1 MRDKVFNS
9 HAVIGYSGNMI
20 LVMDYNTDALRRKD
34 ICRMRLLNKNTG
46 EEITRFYLERNSIK
60 NLEDIFKEVK

>member
-9 HAVIGYSGNMI
+9 HAVIGYSGNMM
-20 LVMDYNTDALRRKD
+20 LVVDYGADVRRD
-34 ICRMRLLNKNTG
+34 ICRMRFLNKNSG
-46 EEITRFYLERNSIK
+46 EQITAFYLDRNSIK